1 MINIIYYFIYN
12 FDFQCK
18 SKATIMLNSM
28 LPLVGIMNIIKINQ
42 YQTHLKNYNGYR
54 MWFNG
59 LNYTK
64 TFSFHVEKY
73 DEI

>member
-1 MINIIYYFIYN
+1 MKYRIYSFIILIFN
-12 FDFQCK
+12 ANQSHHHVKFNV
-18 SKATIMLNSM
+18 T
-28 LPLVGIMNIIKINQ
+28 LVGIMNIIKINQ

-64 TFSFHVEKY
+64 TFSFHMEKY

>member
-1 MINIIYYFIYN
+1 
-12 FDFQCK
+12 
-18 SKATIMLNSM
+18 MLNSM

-64 TFSFHVEKY
+64 TFSFHMEKY